1 MSGFQG
7 RNNGNGRK
15 PQSCGVCATE
25 GHNRTS
31 CPILSQNPSQLQ
43 DNCNSVNNEDGDYDE
58 DYGNIGTVDM
68 VNEFV
73 IKFSSFPI

>member
-1 MSGFQG
+1 M
-7 RNNGNGRK
+7 
-15 PQSCGVCATE
+15 
-25 GHNRTS
+25 
-31 CPILSQNPSQLQ
+31 LSQNPSQLQ